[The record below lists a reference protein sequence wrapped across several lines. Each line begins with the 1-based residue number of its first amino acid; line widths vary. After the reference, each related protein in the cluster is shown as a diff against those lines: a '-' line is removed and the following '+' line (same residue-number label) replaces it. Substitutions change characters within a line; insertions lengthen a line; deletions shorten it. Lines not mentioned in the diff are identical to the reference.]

1 MNLFSFFKNRNN
13 RKDMNENN
21 EQISQEELEQLVNE
35 AQEEGLTADIQED
48 TAAETSADS
57 QVAELKD
64 KYLRLMA
71 EFENFKKRNVKERM
85 DMIRSASQDTLTALL
100 PILDDFDR
108 AQKNEGLSDG
118 VTMVYTKFYGILAQ
132 KGLKPME
139 STGGIFDAELHEAIT
154 ELPMGED
161 MKGKVID
168 TVEKGYFLND
178 KIIRFAKVVV
188 GA

>member
-1 MNLFSFFKNRNN
+1 
-13 RKDMNENN
+13 MNENN
-21 EQISQEELEQLVNE
+21 DHI
-35 AQEEGLTADIQED
+35 TQED
-48 TAAETSADS
+48 LDELLQDVAENTENTAENDANTAESVSADA

-71 EFENFKKRNVKERM
+71 EFENFKRRNVKERI
-85 DMIRSASQDTLTALL
+85 DMIRSASQDTLSALL

-108 AQKNEGLSDG
+108 AQQNETLSEG
-118 VTMVYTKFYGILAQ
+118 VMMVYNKFYNNLAQ

-139 STGGIFDAELHEAIT
+139 TDGQDFNAELHEAIT
-154 ELPMGED
+154 EVPMGD
-161 MKGKVID
+161 AMKGKIIA
-168 TVEKGYFLND
+168 TTEKGYFLNE

>member
-1 MNLFSFFKNRNN
+1 
-13 RKDMNENN
+13 MNENN
-21 EQISQEELEQLVNE
+21 DHI
-35 AQEEGLTADIQED
+35 TQED
-48 TAAETSADS
+48 LDELLQDVAENTENTAENDVNAAESVSTDA

-71 EFENFKKRNVKERM
+71 EFENFKRRNVKERM
-85 DMIRSASQDTLTALL
+85 DMIRSASQDTLSALL

-108 AQKNEGLSDG
+108 AQQNETLSEG
-118 VTMVYTKFYGILAQ
+118 VMMVYNKFYNNLAQ

-139 STGGIFDAELHEAIT
+139 TDGQDFNAELHEAIT
-154 ELPMGED
+154 EVPMGD
-161 MKGKVID
+161 AMKGKIIA
-168 TVEKGYFLND
+168 TTEKGYFLNE

>member
-1 MNLFSFFKNRNN
+1 
-13 RKDMNENN
+13 MNENN
-21 EQISQEELEQLVNE
+21 EQISQEELEQLVND
-35 AQEEGLTADIQED
+35 AQAEGLTTDNQED
-48 TAAETSADS
+48 TTAEESTDNQA
-57 QVAELKD
+57 AELKD

-71 EFENFKKRNVKERM
+71 EFENFKRRNVKERM
-85 DMIRSASQDTLTALL
+85 DMIRSASQDTLTALM

-108 AQKNEGLSDG
+108 AQKNETLSDG
-118 VTMVYTKFYGILAQ
+118 VSMVYTKFYNILAQ

-139 STGGIFDAELHEAIT
+139 SDGKDFDAELHEAIT
-154 ELPMGED
+154 ELPMGEA